1 MTKREKNNKITRLY
15 RALFDFYGPQH
26 WWPAKT
32 RWEVCVGAIL
42 TQNTNW
48 GNVEKAILNLKNGGF
63 LEGEGGQNRVK
74 LEKSQK
80 YPQKLLLSAHDE
92 IASLI
97 RPSGYFNIK
106 TKRLQS
112 IAEWWLNNTENGALN
127 RQLNDPIHLR
137 DSLLQV
143 NGVGPET
150 ADTITLYAFNLP
162 IFVIDTYT
170 KRVCSIYLKTPID
183 IKYDDLQSIFMRNL
197 HSDPELFN
205 EFHALIVKL
214 AKEKEWQLILRKMI

>member
-1 MTKREKNNKITRLY
+1 MDYSEKSKHLMHLY
-15 RALFDFYGPQH
+15 ENLLRFYGPQH

-48 GNVEKAILNLKNGGF
+48 GNVEKAILNLKNAGF
-63 LEGEGGQNRVK
+63 LMREGEQSE
-74 LEKSQK
+74 LQSEKSQK
-80 YPQKLLLSAHDE
+80 YPEKLLLSTHDE

-106 TKRLQS
+106 AKRLHS
-112 IAEWWLNNTENGALN
+112 IAEWWLNNTKNGALN
-127 RQLNDPIHLR
+127 QYSNDPIQLR

-170 KRVCSIYLKTPID
+170 KRVSSIYLKTPID
-183 IKYDDLQSIFMRNL
+183 IKYDDLQFIFMRNL
-197 HSDPELFN
+197 NPDPELFN

-214 AKEKEWQLILRKMI
+214 AKEKDWQAILREMI